1 MKLTDKEEDDVMT
14 YLYGAKQPTTL
25 NMLVVEFS
33 HKQHY
38 TRGRLIIALK
48 KLVNRDEVLRY
59 NDGTKITYTLNRKRR
74 D

>member
-48 KLVNRDEVLRY
+48 KLVNREDVLKY
-59 NDGTKITYTLNRKRR
+59 NNGKMITYTLNRKRR